1 MRLQEGDV
9 DLGPHDHFGHQGLP
23 GSWNGLYGFYG
34 SAQDVLIRLWGG
46 GKVVFLI
53 GLDKSEDRRQR

>member
-9 DLGPHDHFGHQGLP
+9 DLGPHDHFGCQGP
-23 GSWNGLYGFYG
+23 HGSWNGLYGFYG